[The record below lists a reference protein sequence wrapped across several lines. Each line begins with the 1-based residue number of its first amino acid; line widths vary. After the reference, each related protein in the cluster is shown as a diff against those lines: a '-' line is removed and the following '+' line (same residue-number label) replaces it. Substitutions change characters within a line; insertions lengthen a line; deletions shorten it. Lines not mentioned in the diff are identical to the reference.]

1 MPLSQFLHI
10 GSHAAAVLAPADK
23 AVVGV
28 GAALAL
34 MGSSSDSLAGM
45 GCGATL
51 FCIHVDYLQTQK
63 SAGVLSLKPRR
74 LHTHVVFVLI
84 GLAHPL
90 SWIWNITFD
99 LAEDILHPPLAFV
112 TGITIILLPL

>member
-74 LHTHVVFVLI
+74 LHTHVDFVLI
-84 GLAHPL
+84 GLAYQ
-90 SWIWNITFD
+90 
-99 LAEDILHPPLAFV
+99 
-112 TGITIILLPL
+112 LL